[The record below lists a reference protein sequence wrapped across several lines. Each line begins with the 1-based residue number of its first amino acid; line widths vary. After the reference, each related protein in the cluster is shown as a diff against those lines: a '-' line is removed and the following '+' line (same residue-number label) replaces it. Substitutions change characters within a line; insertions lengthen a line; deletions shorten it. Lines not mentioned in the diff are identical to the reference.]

1 LAKFNNDYLNARAS
15 PLTVGNNTKDL
26 PEFTGTRATAPLQ
39 SSVQTKLR
47 TCEMVSAV
55 LRSFTLPTFA
65 VAVAWA
71 LFVAGGSA
79 QGQASTGTYGGA
91 TSLGGHDWSSFEA
104 VPVPSAREANQFEL
118 SFRGGF
124 ATDYMYRGT
133 TLSDHKPAVG
143 AAVEATFG
151 QLYAAAAVASV
162 KVPTQPSAEVTMSG
176 GVRRTIGNIDFDLS
190 V

>member
-1 LAKFNNDYLNARAS
+1 
-15 PLTVGNNTKDL
+15 
-26 PEFTGTRATAPLQ
+26 
-39 SSVQTKLR
+39 
-47 TCEMVSAV
+47 MVSAV

-91 TSLGGHDWSSFEA
+91 ISLGGHGWSSFEA
-104 VPVPSAREANQFEL
+104 VPVPSGREANQFEL

-124 ATDYMYRGT
+124 ATDYIYRGT

-151 QLYAAAAVASV
+151 QLLCCRSGCERQAANPGVCRGDDERRSSLISV
-162 KVPTQPSAEVTMSG
+162 
-176 GVRRTIGNIDFDLS
+176 
-190 V
+190 